1 MLAIGFLALV
11 PLVTTRHAGSLLLSP
26 ILRTSGDTRIIAHMF
41 QRSKRMIRREKRR
54 EPEAKGISGPLLF
67 SLEELD
73 LHHDRQD
80 HRTAM
85 RLFIEKLT
93 QGVFDLVF
101 DEGPV

>member
-1 MLAIGFLALV
+1 MLGFGFLFGFCLGLV
-11 PLVTTRHAGSLLLSP
+11 RHTGSLLLLP

-54 EPEAKGISGPLLF
+54 GPEALLASGPLLF

-73 LHHDRQD
+73 FHYDRQD
-80 HRTAM
+80 HGTAM

-93 QGVFDLVF
+93 QGVFNLVF
-101 DEGPV
+101 DEG